1 MGTRA
6 QRLNSLLGHYPEVN
20 VEDEIVSVIFSSAVQ
35 LKVMLCTVSAPG
47 VPQQEVDELR
57 SRLQQVEEQNSDLK
71 ERLTNTTTNLEQ
83 YRSMV
88 LSLEES
94 VNKEK
99 QVLICFNLF
108 SCF

>member
-1 MGTRA
+1 M
-6 QRLNSLLGHYPEVN
+6 
-20 VEDEIVSVIFSSAVQ
+20 
-35 LKVMLCTVSAPG
+35 VMLCAVSAPG

-57 SRLQQVEEQNSDLK
+57 ACLQQAEEQNSDLN
-71 ERLTNTTTNLEQ
+71 ERLKNANTNLEQ

-99 QVLICFNLF
+99 QVLVCFNLF